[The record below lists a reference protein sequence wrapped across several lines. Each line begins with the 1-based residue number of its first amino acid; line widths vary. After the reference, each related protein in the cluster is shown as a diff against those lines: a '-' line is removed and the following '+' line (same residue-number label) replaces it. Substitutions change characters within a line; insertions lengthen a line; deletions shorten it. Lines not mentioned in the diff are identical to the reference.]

1 MEKERKKKTK
11 KLQKSLI
18 LKSKHGDR
26 LDSIVLPSGLSTD
39 KMRERRIKYVNEA
52 LKRSNSEWAKNYW
65 NFVMKAIK
73 HDPR

>member
-26 LDSIVLPSGLSTD
+26 FDSIVLPSGLSTD